1 MGGPVVQ
8 TGPYDT
14 AEYVLNLARVRAND
28 AIQSL
33 AGNLLS
39 DSQPFTITMLNA
51 AYRHLQRVMVEKGA
65 ETFIDEWYFNQ
76 IPPAFYITD
85 PGLQVYISWTG
96 FYDGVEMHDN
106 PVLPADMLAPLR
118 LEERPSA
125 PDNSPN
131 NSASY
136 TPMARTSDGLPS
148 RCPTVKLCQWEWK
161 SDKIYMIGS
170 TAYND
175 VRLRYIKRLPD
186 LLDSTDLVLVVNCS
200 DALAYYTV
208 MEFARPRG
216 SALADKYEML
226 GDAEIDK
233 MLAPNVKARQ
243 RMNLRRRPY
252 SGRNGSNNGYSSF

>member
-14 AEYVLNLARVRAND
+14 AQYVLDLARVRAND

-39 DSQPFTITMLNA
+39 NEQPFTMTMLNA
-51 AYRHLQRVMVEKGA
+51 GYRHLQRCLAEAGF

-76 IPPAFYITD
+76 IPPAYYITD
-85 PGLQVYISWTG
+85 PGLQVYLSWTG
-96 FYDGVEMHDN
+96 YYDGVEMHAN

-118 LEERPSA
+118 MEERPSA
-125 PDNSPN
+125 APNSPN

-136 TPMARTSDGLPS
+136 TPMYRTSDGLPS
-148 RCPTVKLCQWEWK
+148 RTPTIYLCQWEWK
-161 SDKIYMIGS
+161 SDKIYMIGA
-170 TAYND
+170 TQNTD
-175 VRLRYIKRLPD
+175 VRLRYLKRLPD
-186 LLDSTDLVLVVNCS
+186 LLDPTDLVQIVNCA

-216 SALADKYEML
+216 SPLADVYEAK
-226 GDAEIDK
+226 GDAEVDK
-233 MLAPNVKARQ
+233 MTMPNVKARQ
-243 RMNLRRRPY
+243 RINYRRRPY
-252 SGRNGSNNGYSSF
+252 SGGNRNGFGWF